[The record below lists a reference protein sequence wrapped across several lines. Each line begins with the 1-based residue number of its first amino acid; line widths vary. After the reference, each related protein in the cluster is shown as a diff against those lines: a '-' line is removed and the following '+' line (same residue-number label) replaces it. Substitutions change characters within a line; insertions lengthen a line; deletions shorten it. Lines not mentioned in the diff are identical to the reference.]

1 LDQFAERS
9 SSALVAA
16 EQLDA
21 LDSNWLEPQMRKQM
35 AVLLAEAFVPREA
48 A

>member
-1 LDQFAERS
+1 M
-9 SSALVAA
+9 ALAVA

-21 LDSNWLEPQMRKQM
+21 LDSDSAEPRTRKQM